1 VPGISLNKSSR
12 PNGNAVGPFTRE
24 DTRLQSHLDL
34 FLASPFYEV
43 RKTDRKTLFMRCNY
57 QQIITL
63 LAYKALEPVT
73 RQDGKPQ
80 YWRLVKP
87 LARIRM
93 ALKAGRGRMDAE
105 ANHTVRRVNVANGG
119 QYFEPRMNVA
129 AQYGAG
135 R

>member
-1 VPGISLNKSSR
+1 MQLGRS
-12 PNGNAVGPFTRE
+12 TRE
-24 DTRLQSHLDL
+24 DTRLPTHLDL
-34 FLASPFYEV
+34 FLESPFYEV
-43 RKTDRKTLFMRCNY
+43 RKRDRKTLFMRCNY

-80 YWRLVKP
+80 YWKLIKP
-87 LARIRM
+87 VARIRM
-93 ALKAGRGRMDAE
+93 ALKANRGRMDAE

-119 QYFEPRMNVA
+119 QYFEHRPQVA